1 MVKLSVRSAKGC
13 AFLLFLLLCAS
24 VAQEQSQT
32 LPIRRIKG
40 QTLTSSGQPKVTLK
54 FDKAFKYVGT
64 QSFVLYDVANAEQHF
79 FVDAGKDRRVKRL
92 YWIQFEGYL
101 PSNTHIYNYSSRVVK
116 IGHLDFFA
124 DAYARNIKTTASRAG
139 SDGTRAQ
146 EFLKSKGFTIG
157 DEIMMQRLVHLT
169 DATKRNE
176 LMIIYLEDLSP
187 IRVTAAELAPG
198 GAKASSW
205 QEISSALLKRAIKG
219 MKVSN

>member
-1 MVKLSVRSAKGC
+1 MKTKVSTARVLCVISA
-13 AFLLFLLLCAS
+13 LVLCLCS
-24 VAQEQSQT
+24 SQSQT
-32 LPIRRIKG
+32 LPIRKIDG
-40 QTLTSSGQPKVTLK
+40 QTLSSSNVPKVTLK

-79 FVDAGKDRRVKRL
+79 FVDANKDRRVKRF

-101 PSNTHIYNYSSRVVK
+101 PNNTHSYDYRSNKVVK
-116 IGHLDFFA
+116 IGHLDFIA
-124 DAYARNIKTTASRAG
+124 DAYPLNIKTTASRPG

-187 IRVTAAELAPG
+187 LGVTAAELAPG
-198 GAKASSW
+198 GGKASSW
-205 QEISSALLKRAIKG
+205 QEISNGLLERAIKG